1 MESLQTDVDLLLKDY
16 SPYRTA
22 PKWRTFR
29 FTSQV
34 PVLPEYFIQI
44 PRPSISST
52 DCYSIPNLQK
62 RQELKKSPS
71 LLLEIQKFWLS
82 INPHNFRAIS
92 KQVYLVVFEL
102 LYKQFPKSQTNPSL
116 VPLYLTQDSEIDFRD
131 KSSLT
136 FCEFYDVLFDVIDSL
151 CKSFLLTE
159 YIRVLFLSKLNLLG
173 TPEFNSLNLF
183 NKLHLSDIKRP
194 SFYTWMQKPTRF
206 MSPEKIPL
214 KLTEKTLKSSSIQ
227 ALPPMFLNRISS
239 KLPHRDSPTKWENF
253 KLNLT
258 RTKLVRRS
266 ITPVRV
272 EVKKSQ
278 SFRKLEN
285 PKKKDPLSITPL
297 KLRKNT
303 FLLEGVIEERGKNSF
318 RKLLV

>member
-1 MESLQTDVDLLLKDY
+1 MESLQPDIDLLLKDY
-16 SPYRTA
+16 SPYRSA
-22 PKWRTFR
+22 SKWRTFR

-44 PRPSISST
+44 PRPSISTT

-62 RQELKKSPS
+62 RQELKRSPS
-71 LLLEIQKFWLS
+71 LLSEIQKFWLS

-102 LYKQFPKSQTNPSL
+102 LYKQFPKSLSNPSL
-116 VPLYLTQDSEIDFRD
+116 IALYLAQDSEIDFKD

-173 TPEFNSLNLF
+173 TPEFNSLNLYS
-183 NKLHLSDIKRP
+183 KLHLNDKKRP

-206 MSPEKIPL
+206 LTPEKIPV
-214 KLTEKTLKSSSIQ
+214 KFPEKSLKSSSIQ
-227 ALPPMFLNRISS
+227 ALPPMFLNRVSS
-239 KLPHRDSPTKWENF
+239 KLPARDPPTKWENF

-258 RTKLVRRS
+258 RTKVIRRS
-266 ITPVRV
+266 VTPVKV

-285 PKKKDPLSITPL
+285 PKKKDPLSTTPL

-303 FLLEGVIEERGKNSF
+303 FLLEGIIEERGKNSF